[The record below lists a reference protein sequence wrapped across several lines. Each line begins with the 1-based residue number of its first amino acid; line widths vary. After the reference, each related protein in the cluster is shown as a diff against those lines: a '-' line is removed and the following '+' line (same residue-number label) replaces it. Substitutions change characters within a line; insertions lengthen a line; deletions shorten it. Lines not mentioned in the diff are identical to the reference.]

1 MNLTDKRILITG
13 GSSGIGLATAK
24 LLASKGANILITGR
38 REEPLA
44 AAAKELG
51 GSFAVADI
59 GTPEGVKATVDAVE
73 AQLGGLD
80 VLINNAA
87 ISEFGPVE
95 SLTWEALERV
105 YAINVFGTAML
116 TAALV
121 PGFKDQASG
130 TIINIASTAGVK
142 GFANGSIYSGTKFA
156 LRSMT
161 QCWQDEL
168 RKSNIRVCLINPS
181 EVTTAFNQGS
191 RQERPEVPNKLRG
204 QEIAHAIAGVLEMD
218 ERGFVPELTVWATNP
233 WGN

>member
-1 MNLTDKRILITG
+1 MNLTNKRILITG
-13 GSSGIGLATAK
+13 GSSGIGFATAK
-24 LLASKGANILITGR
+24 LLASKGAKVLITGR
-38 REEPLA
+38 REETLV
-44 AAAKELG
+44 AAAKEMNAAY
-51 GSFAVADI
+51 AVADI
-59 GTPEGVKATVDAVE
+59 STPAGVQATVDAVH

-87 ISEFGPVE
+87 IGEFGPVE

-105 YAINVFGTAML
+105 YSINVFGTAML

-121 PGFKDQASG
+121 PGFKAQASG

-168 RKSNIRVCLINPS
+168 RRSNIRVCLINPS
-181 EVTTAFNQGS
+181 EVTTAFNQTS
-191 RQERPEVPNKLRG
+191 REERPEVANKLRG
-204 QEIAHAIAGVLEMD
+204 QEIAHAITGVLEMD
-218 ERGFVPELTVWATNP
+218 DRGFVPELTVFATNP
-233 WGN
+233 W